1 VHSFLKL
8 GHVLAY
14 VRPTGTDARVTL
26 DVHVVSKRNYDLL
39 NLLREVARR
48 SKDERLAPID
58 RHVKLL
64 KDGGGER
71 RCLSRA
77 GLHLSDHVVPF
88 YHGHNRVLLDRR
100 RTLEPSR
107 VI

>member
-1 VHSFLKL
+1 LKL
-8 GHVLAY
+8 GHVLTY

-26 DVHVVSKRNYDLL
+26 DVHVVPKRNYDLL

-88 YHGHNRVLLDRR
+88 YHGHDRALLDRR